1 MICVVANEPKQLEF
15 SKSDLTIRSLVQ
27 KISPIKYLRYLAEF
41 LVVLCYFYI
50 FWEILQ
56 IFLEVCDV
64 TNEPKKLEF

>member
-27 KISPIKYLRYLAEF
+27 KISPIKYLRYLTEF
-41 LVVLCYFYI
+41 LVVSCYFYI

-56 IFLEVCDV
+56 LFLGVCNV